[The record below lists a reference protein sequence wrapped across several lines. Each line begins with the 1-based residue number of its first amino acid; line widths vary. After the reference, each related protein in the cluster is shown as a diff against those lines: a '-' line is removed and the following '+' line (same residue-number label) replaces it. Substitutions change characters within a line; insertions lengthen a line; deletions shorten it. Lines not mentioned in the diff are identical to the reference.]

1 MRHCKMLSFILKKMS
16 ELSETKNGMSEAGKR
31 MPDLIHPFLSPD
43 VTEQCLEQCSA
54 VHWQWRVVK

>member
-16 ELSETKNGMSEAGKR
+16 ELSETKNGMSEAGQR

-54 VHWQWRVVK
+54 VHWQ